1 MDVSVLIVN
10 WNTRE
15 ILRNC
20 LKSIYEQT
28 RDLIFEVIVIDNAS
42 EDGSPQMVKEEF
54 KEAILIENSTN
65 RGFAAANNQGMA
77 IAKGRYVLLLNS
89 DTVVLDNAIAKTV
102 VFADAH
108 PEGAVIGCRL
118 LNPDKTLQQGC
129 FMFPSLLNLLLSAT
143 YLYKLFPQSRFF
155 GRENMTWWTRD
166 DEREVDVVTGCF
178 MLVRR
183 ESIEQ
188 VGVMDEQFFMYG
200 EETDWCYRFKKA
212 GWKCLFS
219 PNGSIIHI
227 GHASSKARGMRR
239 AMSLQC
245 RASILLFLKKHKGY
259 LTYRL
264 ACLAIALDA
273 FLRIP
278 YWFVKWILSGK
289 MHGEEWSFMRT
300 HLSAMGRSLLGW
312 RALRIK

>member
-1 MDVSVLIVN
+1 MDVSVIIVN

-15 ILRNC
+15 ILRDC

-28 RDLIFEVIVIDNAS
+28 RDLTFEVIVIDNAS
-42 EDGSPQMVKEEF
+42 EDGSPQMVKDEF

-77 IAKGRYVLLLNS
+77 MAKGRYVLLLNS

-118 LNPDKTLQQGC
+118 LNPDKTLQESC

-143 YLYKLFPQSRFF
+143 YMYKLFPRSRFF
-155 GRENMTWWTRD
+155 GRENMTWWARD
-166 DEREVDVVTGCF
+166 DERQVDVVTGCF

-183 ESIEQ
+183 EAVEQ
-188 VGVMDEQFFMYG
+188 IGVMDEQFFMYG

-212 GWKCLFS
+212 GWKCLFCPS
-219 PNGSIIHI
+219 GSIIHI
-227 GHASSKARGMRR
+227 HGASSRARRH
-239 AMSLQC
+239 AMMLQC
-245 RASILLFLKKHKGY
+245 RASILFFFKKHRGE

-273 FLRIP
+273 LLRIP
-278 YWFVKWILSGK
+278 YWFLRWIVSGK
-289 MHGEEWSFMRT
+289 LHGEERAYMRT
-300 HLSAMGRSLLGW
+300 HVSAMYRSLLGW